1 MKEKFIFCFMLAF
14 AAGSSG
20 AEAISALSPHSRES
34 VDLYDLPSANLPSKT
49 IQADTIRFPLPI
61 LSNQSGY
68 LKTSI
73 GAKEYWIK
81 SSQVRIRRDVSD
93 SCGSLTSMSRTAT
106 SLGSTPKTH
115 EDSCR

>member
-20 AEAISALSPHSRES
+20 AEVISAMSPHSRES

-49 IQADTIRFPLPI
+49 IQVDTITFPLPI

-81 SSQVRIRRDVSD
+81 SSQVRIHRDVND
-93 SCGSLTSMSRTAT
+93 SCGSLTIMSRTAT
-106 SLGSTPKTH
+106 SLGSTPKAH
-115 EDSCR
+115 GDLCR